1 MREQHDA
8 ADRIEAALDRIERLA
23 HTLPLV
29 PSASV
34 SPEPA
39 PPELPNAVLA
49 ARLDR
54 LITQLRAALDDAEA

>member
-8 ADRIEAALDRIERLA
+8 ADRIEEALDRIERLA
-23 HTLPLV
+23 HTLPPV

-34 SPEPA
+34 SPEST
-39 PPELPNAVLA
+39 PPELPDFVLA